1 MGPVGMMLE
10 SHPLHLTSGYWA
22 EFSQMADSY
31 FPMVLKRSGTGWPLY
46 RGFLCTVRI
55 PESQVHRP
63 LQPSEQGQAV
73 IMQLC

>member
-31 FPMVLKRSGTGWPLY
+31 FPMVLKRSGTG
-46 RGFLCTVRI
+46 
-55 PESQVHRP
+55 
-63 LQPSEQGQAV
+63 
-73 IMQLC
+73 